1 MVRGHLHSLLEINIH
16 RKLTLTLLF
25 ILVTAICAQAADK
38 LTIYTV
44 NYPLAYFAER
54 IGSEQVEVV
63 FPAPADVDPAFWMP
77 DKATIA
83 AYQQAYLEYFILFIG
98 KDFREGVGIVPV
110 VLMANLVMGIFFNLS
125 IWYKLTNKTHFG
137 AILVILGAVITVVIN
152 VLFIPQYGYVASAWA
167 HLICYSVMVVVSFA
181 WSRKHYAVPYK
192 TLRIASYISVAV
204 VFFFLNEL
212 FLQNMERM
220 KEVFGLL
227 LLGIFSG
234 WAIYRERSVF
244 NAYKRG

>member
-1 MVRGHLHSLLEINIH
+1 MTFFVISG
-16 RKLTLTLLF
+16 LF
-25 ILVTAICAQAADK
+25 IFLLV
-38 LTIYTV
+38 
-44 NYPLAYFAER
+44 NF
-54 IGSEQVEVV
+54 
-63 FPAPADVDPAFWMP
+63 F
-77 DKATIA
+77 
-83 AYQQAYLEYFILFIG
+83 LEYFILFIG

-110 VLMANLVMGIFFNLS
+110 VLMANLIMGIFFNLS

-137 AILVILGAVITVVIN
+137 AILVILGAAITVVIN
-152 VLFIPQYGYVASAWA
+152 VLFIPRYGYVASAWG
-167 HLICYSVMVVVSFA
+167 HLICYSVMVVVSYA

-192 TLRIASYISVAV
+192 TLRIAGYISVAM

-227 LLGIFSG
+227 LLGVFIS

-244 NAYKRG
+244 NAYKGG